1 MLQKRKFF
9 TILLVILSFV
19 SLFVSSGFCG
29 KNSSF
34 DDYRNIIK
42 LANIDEADE
51 DKDAILSYQK
61 MLELQPQ
68 SYWTI
73 AALNFIKEGP
83 AANVEK
89 RFEEYLKPNTD
100 ASKIVLCTLYYY
112 RWPKDFLKLVSE
124 VENSPTIYGVYANML
139 LSFYYSGFAPDH
151 PTDPE
156 KGLSYL
162 IKASKISK
170 MSKEVEIYISEE
182 IAGIYISH
190 MHKETEGLKIN
201 EEILKKVSTDK
212 ELAALYQNELY
223 KQELYVKMIIS
234 YSKNNKKEEAKKYFE
249 IMKKEIP
256 TYKEFDSLEKEFID
270 PNSHPR
276 LQIKY

>member
-1 MLQKRKFF
+1 MLGKRIYFVLLIIIFSLTPLF
-9 TILLVILSFV
+9 TVNGFGQNNNSFDEYKKIIELATIDETDDDKKAILLY
-19 SLFVSSGFCG
+19 
-29 KNSSF
+29 K
-34 DDYRNIIK
+34 
-42 LANIDEADE
+42 
-51 DKDAILSYQK
+51 K
-61 MLELQPQ
+61 MLEIYPQ

-73 AALNFIKEGP
+73 AALNFMTEGP
-83 AANVEK
+83 AIHVEK
-89 RFEEYLKPNTD
+89 YFEEYLKPTTE
-100 ASKIVLCTLYYY
+100 ASKITLCTLYYY

-182 IAGIYISH
+182 IAWIYIMH
-190 MHKETEGLKIN
+190 THKETEGLKIN
-201 EEILKKVSTDK
+201 EEIFKKASTDK
-212 ELAALYQNELY
+212 DLASLYQNDLY

-256 TYKEFDSLEKEFID
+256 AYKEFDSLEKEFVD
-270 PNSHPR
+270 KNSHPG